1 AQVLNNGQFS
11 IQLCQFTA
19 SVVIEA
25 NGCDWW
31 PIRRSETEIV
41 TPSGPATRVTDVGTL
56 RPDSGLT
63 CRKAASKVG
72 ISRVLIG
79 VNHEADCIRR
89 QLRTMSSLGVCN
101 FKGFKFDVVGQR
113 DGNFSRKTCI
123 NKWVRMRPLQYA
135 PLPISSKPKK
145 GLRIS
150 NKLSIETDSGLNAVD
165 GSEESKSLIKRS
177 YQIPNLSEIKSLVS
191 EICDTNSIAEVEL
204 KLGTLHLHVTR
215 DLTEKAEPSV
225 PQTTVASPAAVNVGA
240 TIEAGSSNGS
250 VPSTALVVSK
260 EASPSPEGI
269 KPFLDRAADEGIVIL
284 PSPRVGVFQ
293 RSRTIKGKR
302 TPPACKE
309 KQIVKEGQVLCYVQ
323 QLGGEVPVESDV
335 SGEVIRI
342 LRKEGEAVGY
352 GDPLIAILPS
362 FPGIKKLQ

>member
-1 AQVLNNGQFS
+1 MG
-11 IQLCQFTA
+11 
-19 SVVIEA
+19 
-25 NGCDWW
+25 
-31 PIRRSETEIV
+31 
-41 TPSGPATRVTDVGTL
+41 
-56 RPDSGLT
+56 
-63 CRKAASKVG
+63 
-72 ISRVLIG
+72 
-79 VNHEADCIRR
+79 
-89 QLRTMSSLGVCN
+89 SLGVCN

-113 DGNFSRKTCI
+113 DGNLSQKTCV
-123 NKWVRMRPLQYA
+123 NKWVRMRRLQYA
-135 PLPISSKPKK
+135 PLPVSSKPKK
-145 GLRIS
+145 AFRIS
-150 NKLSIETDSGLNAVD
+150 SKLSLGTELDS
-165 GSEESKSLIKRS
+165 SEELKPTIKRS

-204 KLGTLHLHVTR
+204 KLGALQLHVTR
-215 DLTEKAEPSV
+215 DLTEKAEPLV
-225 PQTTVASPAAVNVGA
+225 PQTTVALPAAVNGSA

-260 EASPSPEGI
+260 EALPSPEGI

-284 PSPRVGVFQ
+284 PSPRVGIFQ

-323 QLGGEVPVESDV
+323 QLGGEVPIESDV

-342 LRKEGEAVGY
+342 LRKEGDAVGY